1 MYIPAVVGAG
11 APVVGEPAAAVVVLL
26 AMVVM
31 GEGVVLPLQTWI
43 RPIESSSA
51 FLQAENLLR
60 QVDLEALIISNVALA
75 LQDNALVSSTSLA
88 AAA

>member
-31 GEGVVLPLQTWI
+31 GDGVVLPLQTWI
-43 RPIESSSA
+43 KPIESSSA

-60 QVDLEALIISNVALA
+60 QVDLEALIISNVAFA

>member
-31 GEGVVLPLQTWI
+31 GEGVVLPLHTWI
-43 RPIESSSA
+43 KPIESSSA

-60 QVDLEALIISNVALA
+60 QVDLEALIISNVAFA